1 MDAHK
6 HGAFPLVGDAR
17 AILEDLTEAL
27 NGHAVSADYRNSYS
41 AWKASW
47 ETTHA
52 DIVHPENKEGPLFQ
66 SEVIHILNEFGDEN
80 STTVHASGGV
90 PGDIHKL
97 WKCKDPADYH
107 SEYGFSCMGYE
118 ISGAM
123 GVKLAD
129 RNREVYTLVGDG
141 SYLMMSQDIVTSI
154 QEGLKITIL
163 LLDNHGFQC
172 IRGLQTG
179 SGGEDFGN
187 EFRHRDGKSERLQGN
202 FVEIDFCA
210 NAQSMGAVVYRAEDE
225 ESLIDA
231 LAKAKDETR
240 TTLIYVPIRRESNI
254 PGYSWWEVPV
264 SGTSQLP
271 GVRKASENYFE
282 AKKKQ
287 RFYY

>member
-1 MDAHK
+1 
-6 HGAFPLVGDAR
+6 
-17 AILEDLTEAL
+17 
-27 NGHAVSADYRNSYS
+27 
-41 AWKASW
+41 
-47 ETTHA
+47 
-52 DIVHPENKEGPLFQ
+52 
-66 SEVIHILNEFGDEN
+66 
-80 STTVHASGGV
+80 V

-123 GVKLAD
+123 GVKLAN

-179 SGGEDFGN
+179 SGGKDFGN
-187 EFRHRDGKSERLQGN
+187 EFRHRDGESERLQGT

-210 NAQSMGAVVYRAEDE
+210 NAQSMGAAVYRAEDE

-231 LAKAKDETR
+231 LAKARDETR

-264 SGTSQLP
+264 SATSKLP
-271 GVRKASENYFE
+271 GVQKANENYNE